1 MDYVI
6 PTKKSPTFVAEND
19 YYGFIDAGCYKSTY
33 CGNSTT
39 YTFALNYEEG
49 IKRLHQYI
57 KDLDGEFHSKT
68 VFNLYMMDGTV
79 QKNGDSKLFKVY
91 SISAKKAKLLLLPY

>member
-19 YYGFIDAGCYKSTY
+19 YYGFIDTGCYKPSY
-33 CGNSTT
+33 CGMGTT

-57 KDLDGEFHSKT
+57 KDCGEEIYST
-68 VFNLYMMDGTV
+68 SNFNLYIMDGTV
-79 QKNGDSKLFKVY
+79 KSNGDSKLTKVY
-91 SISAKKAKLLLLPY
+91 SISAKKAKQLLLPY